1 MEQGKKT
8 KEASEMEVGNSKVRK
23 NKCIRY
29 CYIDVLLGYTVHV
42 KPLLKINYHFTGYLG
57 YLIFAFNSCIGTS
70 NKNIEISRDD
80 NSMITANRTSP
91 KCNSPKSN
99 PLNGA
104 NVEKLEPGSGT
115 KPLDIG
121 MNIF

>member
-1 MEQGKKT
+1 ML
-8 KEASEMEVGNSKVRK
+8 N
-23 NKCIRY
+23 
-29 CYIDVLLGYTVHV
+29 YTFYV
-42 KPLLKINYHFTGYLG
+42 KPLLKMNYHFTGYLG

-99 PLNGA
+99 PLNDA
-104 NVEKLEPGSGT
+104 NVGKLEPESGT